1 VKRGMEESKDSSP
14 QVRLQL
20 TTRDQTVKLPDEIG
34 SILVSTSLR
43 RYALSTLVN
52 NLLETEQPIPFE
64 FLINGRFLRT
74 SIDEFLTA
82 NGISSEVTLSLE
94 YLRASAPP
102 THIASFEHDDWVA
115 SVDVLSAASPAALWA
130 GKGSPVA
137 PGNARILSGGYDG
150 LLRVWSSSSQLLAVS
165 AATADG
171 PIPQAIKAAKF
182 LSPTKIVTG
191 GNDRIVRVW
200 RYQEPDNISESF
212 ESLAKLVPMMDLFGH
227 ESSVESLAVHAPSSR
242 ILSASSDHTVGIWS
256 SHASDAPSPPHAL
269 LPITPSNKRRKI
281 GLSSAPKASIPQ
293 RGSLSILK
301 GHSGP
306 VSDVIFDANDRTV
319 GYSSSWDHSAITWD
333 LTTGIAVSTRRT
345 LHPIFCVAQLPDLGL
360 LAAGTSAR
368 HIAMVDLRA
377 DAKDVTG
384 LTLRGHTGPVVSVAA
399 EPDKPWGLVS
409 ASLDGTCRIW
419 DLRSIRVDTTASMRL
434 AVGGSGQV
442 CESVYV
448 IRREAA
454 IAGEGDKTLNLGDGF
469 KVFSVCWD
477 KEIGIVSA
485 GEDKRVQVNKSIS
498 PEQG

>member
-1 VKRGMEESKDSSP
+1 MEKPKNSSP

-20 TTRDQTVKLPDEIG
+20 TTRDPTVRLADEIG

-52 NLLETEQPIPFE
+52 NLLENEQPIPFE
-64 FLINGRFLRT
+64 FLVNGRFLRT

-94 YLRASAPP
+94 YIRASAPP
-102 THIASFEHDDWVA
+102 SHIASFDHDDWVA

-130 GKGSPVA
+130 GKASPVA

-150 LLRVWSSSSQLLAVS
+150 LLRVWSTSSQLLAIS
-165 AATADG
+165 NSTSDS
-171 PIPQAIKAAKF
+171 PTPQAIKTAKF
-182 LSPTKIVTG
+182 LSPTKIVTS
-191 GNDRIVRVW
+191 GNDRVIRLW
-200 RYQEPDNISESF
+200 NYQEPDEMSESY
-212 ESLAKLVPMMDLFGH
+212 ECLAKLYPVMDLFGH
-227 ESSVESLAVHAPSSR
+227 RSSVESLAVHAPSSR

-256 SHASDAPSPPHAL
+256 SRASDAPTPPHAL
-269 LPITPSNKRRKI
+269 LPITSSNKRRKTS
-281 GLSSAPKASIPQ
+281 LSSAPKASIPQ
-293 RGSLSILK
+293 RGPLSILK

-306 VSDVIFDANDRTV
+306 VSGVIFDVKDRTV
-319 GYSSSWDHSAITWD
+319 GYSCSWDHSATTWD
-333 LTTGIAVSTRRT
+333 LTTSVAVSTRRT
-345 LHPIFCVAQLPDLGL
+345 LHPILCIVQLPDLGL
-360 LAAGTSAR
+360 LAGGTSAR
-368 HIAMVDLRA
+368 HISMVDLRA

-384 LTLRGHTGPVVSVAA
+384 LTLRGHTGPVVSVSA

-409 ASLDGTCRIW
+409 GSLDGTCRIW
-419 DLRSIRVDTTASMRL
+419 DLRSVRVDTTASMRL
-434 AVGGSGQV
+434 AAGGAGQV
-442 CESVYV
+442 CDSVYV
-448 IRREAA
+448 IRREVATNSNNMSSS
-454 IAGEGDKTLNLGDGF
+454 GDDL